1 MSSDIKDTVLVGDAQ
16 CSIEERQL
24 NSIKMAVQ
32 GVINFVITSFEQ
44 LGIDKLH
51 ELTDPSLDELTLIVR
66 ELSSEAKKHQDINL
80 QQTLLIAEMLLNDI
94 KMKNPEMCSNSS
106 KMLKK
111 ANLF

>member
-1 MSSDIKDTVLVGDAQ
+1 MNNNFKEAVLVKDAQ
-16 CSIEERQL
+16 SSIEERQL

-32 GVINFVITSFEQ
+32 GLINFVLTSFEQ

-51 ELTDPSLDELTLIVR
+51 ELTDPSLDELTSIVQ

-106 KMLKK
+106 QMLRK
-111 ANLF
+111 ANFL